1 MVKEAR
7 REGAPEEGTTS
18 KQKDGSEGNQSMVAV
33 TFRTERRKKFI
44 RRLNCL
50 SKQRSNI
57 LASKQWT
64 TLLLSEQADRGAS

>member
-44 RRLNCL
+44 RRLNCP
-50 SKQRSNI
+50 SKQ
-57 LASKQWT
+57 
-64 TLLLSEQADRGAS
+64 